1 MRIFLFII
9 LASLLGFS
17 KSEITENQVSGSDS
31 RLKKAK
37 GILYL
42 NQKAFSGY
50 LVTYSN
56 DGQLISK
63 TGYLNGKLEG
73 VSQKWTAEG
82 QLTEERNYH
91 QNQRTGRHVG
101 YFENGQKRFEYYFN
115 RGLPIET
122 HKEWLED
129 GQLYSIS
136 NYNAKG
142 QPEGEQ
148 KLYFPSGKIRA
159 NYVVKNGR
167 RYGLLGAKG
176 CMGENERRGAG
187 FLMRGV

>member
-1 MRIFLFII
+1 M
-9 LASLLGFS
+9 GP
-17 KSEITENQVSGSDS
+17 DS
-31 RLKKAK
+31 RLKKEK
-37 GILYL
+37 GILHL
-42 NQKAFSGY
+42 NQRAFSGY
-50 LVTYSN
+50 LVTYLN

-73 VSQKWTAEG
+73 VSQKWAAEG
-82 QLTEERNYH
+82 QLTEERYYH

-101 YFENGQKRFEYYFN
+101 YFENGQKRFEYDFN
-115 RGLPIET
+115 RGLPIGT

-136 NYNAKG
+136 NYNSDG

-148 KLYFPSGKIRA
+148 KLYFPSGKTRA

-176 CMGENERRGAG
+176 CMGENERQ
-187 FLMRGV
+187 GVDF